1 MIIEERAKAYAGNKR
16 RQLTT
21 GQVVGFHVED
31 LEDILCQAY
40 LQGAKDAN
48 GWVRCEDR
56 LPEDDQQVYCRLT
69 NGMYET
75 LVWNEKYQIWEEQF
89 GYDFAYDKENVLAWL
104 PLPEFNPVK
113 E

>member
-56 LPEDDQQVYCRLT
+56 LPEDDQQVYCRLKT
-69 NGMYET
+69 ACMKHLCGMRNIKYGKSSLDMT
-75 LVWNEKYQIWEEQF
+75 LPTIKRMF
-89 GYDFAYDKENVLAWL
+89 SPGSHSLSL
-104 PLPEFNPVK
+104 TR
-113 E
+113 